1 MIFLIHHSS
10 ADQNND
16 VSNVN
21 NNKNQITLPNND
33 ETNENTD
40 QLPTYQSIFANS
52 LTRQHQQEPTTATV
66 SPITRLENGH
76 NNSIQNG
83 NIQQNNSL
91 NNISSSHYTPQ

>member
-1 MIFLIHHSS
+1 M
-10 ADQNND
+10 
-16 VSNVN
+16 N
-21 NNKNQITLPNND
+21 NNKNQITLQNNG

-40 QLPTYQSIFANS
+40 PLPTYQSIFANS

-83 NIQQNNSL
+83 NIQQSNSH
-91 NNISSSHYTPQ
+91 NSISNSHYTQQ

>member
-1 MIFLIHHSS
+1 M
-10 ADQNND
+10 
-16 VSNVN
+16 N
-21 NNKNQITLPNND
+21 NNKNPITLLNNG
-33 ETNENTD
+33 EMNENTD

-83 NIQQNNSL
+83 NIQQSNSH
-91 NNISSSHYTPQ
+91 NSISNSHYTPQ

>member
-1 MIFLIHHSS
+1 M
-10 ADQNND
+10 
-16 VSNVN
+16 N
-21 NNKNQITLPNND
+21 NNKNQITLLNNG

-76 NNSIQNG
+76 NNKSIQNG
-83 NIQQNNSL
+83 NIQQSNSNNS
-91 NNISSSHYTPQ
+91 ISNSHYTPQ